1 MKVFKFLEDKKSGLK
16 SLGLVLFALVALA
29 ATHGA
34 NASTIGDA
42 VDTTAFTWTTG
53 GDANWFYQT
62 STTKDGIDAA
72 QSGDID
78 DNQSTWM
85 QTEVTGPGTLLFWW
99 KVSSEDTGDYL
110 RFYVDGSEFSSV
122 VGISGYLAWSQKL
135 VSISNGVHTLRWEY
149 AKDGSTSDPPDCGW
163 VDQVIWSSIPYYMV
177 SANANVAS
185 WGSVTGSGAYKS
197 NTTCTVAA
205 TAYPGFM
212 FVNWL
217 EGTNIVATT
226 ANYEFTVLSNRTL
239 KAKFTPTSYMI
250 GTTANPLEGGTT
262 SGGNS
267 FPYNSTCTVVATPN
281 PGYAFVNWTENGTNV
296 WNASSNYTFTVSS
309 ARTLVANF
317 TLVDFFI
324 ETSSNPFTGGTTS
337 GGGEK
342 GYQSTCALIATPY
355 VGYTFTNWTEGGIEV
370 SASSDYTF
378 TVERDRTLVANF
390 TPVRYMISTSANPSV
405 GGTISGGGLID
416 YNSSCTIVAT
426 TNIGYTFT
434 SWTVDDSF
442 VSASISYT
450 FTVMSNETYVAN
462 FADLGRIGEAVDAPS
477 LAWTTGGGSPWF
489 FQTNIT
495 HDAVDAAQSTNQAV
509 LGAKSWVQTNVTGPG
524 MLSFWCKVE
533 PTGTD
538 NDALSFYD
546 NAVSKWAVETDNGW
560 TNFVYYVS
568 GGTHALKWE
577 FHNQGSASPGNAW
590 LDEVVWTPFEF
601 TVSTSS
607 SPLEG
612 GIANGGGVFPSNT
625 TCTVTAAANPDY
637 EFANWTVDGIILAT
651 TSNYT
656 FTVVSDQ
663 MLVANFV
670 YVSTL
675 GDAVDAPELVWTTGG
690 DAGNFTTG
698 ATTNWYPQRMTT
710 HDGVDAVQSGRIN
723 EAGVSWMQTTMVGP
737 GTLSF
742 WWKVSS
748 AQGFDFLRFTIDAGS
763 PVGEISGE
771 VDWQQKVYSLPA
783 GTHILKW
790 AYMKGNS
797 NRAGGLDS
805 GWVDQVVWTEAPVS
819 LSPVYRF
826 WSPVFSGH
834 FFTMNETEKNNIIA
848 ELSSYW
854 TYEGIAYYAFTE
866 QVAETLPVYRFWSPV
881 FAGHFYT
888 MNEVEKNN
896 IISGLS
902 AYWIYEGVSWYAC
915 PTQVVGTVPVYRFWS
930 PVFAHHFFTINETEK
945 NNIISGLSAYWT
957 YEGIAYYAFETMSRN
972 RVAGLSRSETTE
984 DLPEKSV
991 TTVASS
997 RLTKRPTMVYPGNTA
1012 SDSGAASLQLGE
1024 TTDFGDIVFPLS
1036 YPGCNVAAYV
1046 YDSIADQWT
1055 CVLEATN
1062 SPATATFS
1070 GILPS
1075 RRYLL
1080 EVFSGDPADDKL
1092 ASVHRSWVQTQ
1103 LDPPVQL
1110 NEISTSTVNEGGVG
1124 SPIICMRAPE
1134 AGGAI
1139 TVKLYSASRGVV
1151 QTLTELFEGEE
1162 LALSLPELN
1171 CWYWIGC
1178 WRNFD
1183 NELVLSLWLR
1193 HGTEE

>member
-1 MKVFKFLEDKKSGLK
+1 MNFFKFLEEKKSGFK
-16 SLGLVLFALVALA
+16 SLGLILFALIALV
-29 ATHGA
+29 ATHDA
-34 NASTIGDA
+34 NASTIGEA
-42 VDTTAFTWTTG
+42 VDTSGFTWTTG
-53 GDANWFYQT
+53 GDANWFHQT
-62 STTKDGIDAA
+62 GVTKDGVDAA
-72 QSGDID
+72 QSGDIA
-78 DNQSTWM
+78 DNQKAWM

-110 RFYVDGSEFSSV
+110 RFYVDGSELASV
-122 VGISGYLAWSQKL
+122 VGISGYLAWSQKI
-135 VSISNGVHTLRWEY
+135 VSISNGVHTLKWEY
-149 AKDGSTSDPPDCGW
+149 AKDGSTSDQPDCGW
-163 VDQVIWSSIPYYMV
+163 VDQVIWSTIPYYTV
-177 SANANVAS
+177 SANANVTS
-185 WGSVTGSGAYKS
+185 WGSASGSGAYMS

-217 EGTNIVATT
+217 EGTNEVATT
-226 ANYEFTVLSNRTL
+226 ANYAFTVLSNRTL
-239 KAKFTPTSYMI
+239 KAKFAPTSYMI
-250 GTTANPLEGGTT
+250 GTTANPPEGGTT

-296 WNASSNYTFTVSS
+296 WNSSSNYTFTVSS

-317 TLVDFFI
+317 TLVDFLI
-324 ETSSNPFTGGTTS
+324 ETSSNPFSGGTTS

-342 GYQSTCALIATPY
+342 SYQSTCTLIATPY
-355 VGYTFTNWTEGGIEV
+355 AGYTFENWTEGGVEV
-370 SASSDYTF
+370 SPSNSYSF
-378 TVERDRTLVANF
+378 IVERNRTLVANF
-390 TPVRYMISTSANPSV
+390 TPVNYTITTSSRPLV
-405 GGTISGGGLID
+405 GGTTGGGGLKA

-442 VSASISYT
+442 VSSSRSYT
-450 FTVMSNETYVAN
+450 FTVTGNEAFVAN
-462 FADLGRIGEAVDAPS
+462 FVDTGMIGESVDASS
-477 LAWTTGGGSPWF
+477 LAWTLGGDSPWF
-489 FQTNIT
+489 YQTNTT
-495 HDAVDAAQSTNQAV
+495 HDTVDAAQSTNQAV
-509 LGAKSWVQTNVTGPG
+509 SGAKSWIQTTVTGPG

-538 NDALSFYD
+538 NDTLSFYD
-546 NAVSKWAVETDNGW
+546 NTVSQWAVETDSGW
-560 TNFVYYVS
+560 TNFVYSVS
-568 GGTHALKWE
+568 GGSHALKWE

-637 EFANWTVDGIILAT
+637 AFANWTVDGTILAT
-651 TSNYT
+651 TTNYT

-663 MLVANFV
+663 VLVANFF

-690 DAGNFTTG
+690 EAGNSATG
-698 ATTNWYPQRMTT
+698 ATTNWYPQKITT
-710 HDGVDAVQSGRIN
+710 HDGVDAVQSGTIN
-723 EAGVSWMQTTMVGP
+723 QAGVSWMQTTVVGP

-748 AQGFDFLRFTIDAGS
+748 AQGLDFLRFTIDGGV
-763 PVGEISGE
+763 PVGEISGD
-771 VDWQQKVYSLPA
+771 VDWQRKDFSVLS
-783 GTHILKW
+783 GTHVLKW
-790 AYMKGNS
+790 AYTRGNA
-797 NRAGGLDS
+797 NNAVGLDC

-848 ELSSYW
+848 ELSNYW
-854 TYEGIAYYAFTE
+854 TYEGIAYYAYTE

-902 AYWIYEGVSWYAC
+902 AYWIYEGVAWYAC
-915 PTQVVGTVPVYRFWS
+915 PAQVVGTVPVYRFWS

-972 RVAGLSRSETTE
+972 RLAGLSVPEAAGDLSEKT
-984 DLPEKSV
+984 V
-991 TTVASS
+991 TAAESS
-997 RLTKRPTMVYPGNTA
+997 RLTQRPIMVYPDNTA
-1012 SDSGAASLQLGE
+1012 SDSRAANLQLGA
-1024 TTDFGDIVFPLS
+1024 TSDFGDIVFPLS
-1036 YPGCNVAAYV
+1036 YLGCDVAAYV

-1055 CVLEATN
+1055 CVLEPTN
-1062 SPATATFS
+1062 SPTAATFR
-1070 GILPS
+1070 GILPE
-1075 RRYLL
+1075 RRYLM

-1092 ASVHRSWVQTQ
+1092 ASVHRSWFEMQ
-1103 LDPPVQL
+1103 LDPPAHL
-1110 NEISTSTVNEGGVG
+1110 NGSSSHAIDKGGVG
-1124 SPIICMRAPE
+1124 SPFICIRAPE
-1134 AGGAI
+1134 
-1139 TVKLYSASRGVV
+1139 TNETLTLKLYSSSRGVV
-1151 QTLTELFEGEE
+1151 QTLTEVFGGED

-1171 CWYWIGC
+1171 TWYWIGG
-1178 WRNFD
+1178 WRNSD
-1183 NELVLSLWLR
+1183 SELVLSLWIR